1 MNDKIYLHLEIDE
14 DGRKRIL
21 DQDGRELY
29 GIVRIESES
38 EVKSVDM
45 LSVTFYEAGP
55 DGEVITNGGH
65 RRG

>member
-38 EVKSVDM
+38 EVNSVDM
-45 LSVTFYEAGP
+45 LSVTFYEAGT

>member
-14 DGRKRIL
+14 DGRKRIF

-29 GIVRIESES
+29 GVIRIESES
-38 EVKSVDM
+38 AENSVDM
-45 LSVTFYEAGP
+45 LSVTFCEARLG
-55 DGEVITNGGH
+55 GEAVKNGGH